1 MPSFTNKIQTPC
13 ARLSAQVS
21 ETYVSLRKPPNQKR
35 GLDRKG
41 MMFSSLVWY
50 IVYMLIGG
58 RYMGTYGWEKVV
70 HEKEGSG
77 NSNSWDT
84 EPTC

>member
-1 MPSFTNKIQTPC
+1 MCQTQC
-13 ARLSAQVS
+13 SG
-21 ETYVSLRKPPNQKR
+21 LRKPPSQKR

-58 RYMGTYGWEKVV
+58 RNMGTYGWEKVV

-77 NSNSWDT
+77 NSNPWDT